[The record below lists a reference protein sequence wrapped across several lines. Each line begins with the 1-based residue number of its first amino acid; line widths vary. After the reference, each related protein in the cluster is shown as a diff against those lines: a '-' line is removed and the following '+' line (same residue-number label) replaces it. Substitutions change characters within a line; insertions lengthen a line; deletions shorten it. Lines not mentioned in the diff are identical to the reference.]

1 MNGISALL
9 IKETLQSSLTVS
21 EMQAC
26 REMTAVY
33 EPGSGSHQTQ
43 NLLLPSL

>member
-9 IKETLQSSLTVS
+9 IKETSQSSLLLPVS
-21 EMQAC
+21 LMSGC

-33 EPGSGSHQTQ
+33 EPGSGSH
-43 NLLLPSL
+43 